1 MKFEIVAVGK
11 LRNDHFRALTDE
23 YVGRIGH
30 YVPVEEIEV
39 RESRITDQNVQK
51 GLAEEAD
58 SLRSAASEGAVT
70 VALDER
76 GKELTSR
83 QLARWV
89 DDWMVSGRRY
99 VSFFIGSANG
109 LDPELRRGCQRRL
122 ALSKMT
128 LPHEMARM
136 MLAEQLYRAMS
147 IIRGEPYHR

>member
-1 MKFEIVAVGK
+1 MKFEVVAVGK

-23 YVGRIGH
+23 YLGRIEH

-39 RESRITDQNVQK
+39 RESRVTDQNVQK
-51 GLAEEAD
+51 GLAEEAEG
-58 SLRSAASEGAVT
+58 LAKAASEGAIT
-70 VALDER
+70 VALDEG

-89 DDWMVSGRRY
+89 DDWMVSGVRY

-109 LDPELRRGCQRRL
+109 LDRQFRRGCQRRL
-122 ALSKMT
+122 SLSKMT

-136 MLAEQLYRAMS
+136 LLAEQLYRAMS

>member
-11 LRNDHFRALTDE
+11 QRNDHFRALTDE
-23 YVGRIGH
+23 YLGRIEH

-51 GLAEEAD
+51 GLAEEAEALEKATSD
-58 SLRSAASEGAVT
+58 GAVT
-70 VALDER
+70 IALDER

-99 VSFFIGSANG
+99 VSFYIGSANG
-109 LDPELRRGCQRRL
+109 LAPEFRRQCQRRL
-122 ALSKMT
+122 SLSKMT

-136 MLAEQLYRAMS
+136 LLAEQLYRAMS